1 MIAHPRHRAG
11 LDALAA
17 RDRLRARAP
26 TAGLDFASNDYL
38 GLAGSELLKQ
48 AALDALNRGVPVG
61 AAGSRLLRGNHPE
74 HEALEEEAAA
84 FFGAEAALFIGGGF
98 QANHALFSAL
108 PMQGDL
114 ILYDALIHASAHDGM
129 RLGRAETRPFAHNDV
144 AAAEAEI
151 RSWRAEGGTGRV
163 WLAVESLYSM
173 EGDLAPLDQLAAL
186 ARRHDAV
193 LVVDEAHATG
203 LFGPMG
209 AGRTLAQPHDPN
221 LLTLH
226 TCGKGLGAVGALICG
241 DAVLIE
247 TLVNKARPFIFAT
260 APSPL
265 NAAVVRAGLKAL
277 RDRPDI
283 RERAWM
289 RIAHAHAEAKR
300 LCGLDGFESQIL
312 PVHVGADGEA
322 VTLARTLQARGY
334 DVRAVRPP
342 TVPKGTARLRIS
354 LTGAADQ
361 AAVTG
366 LFETLS
372 DVGSAYL

>member
-1 MIAHPRHRAG
+1 MTFHPRHRAG

-17 RDRLRARAP
+17 RDRQRGRAP
-26 TAGLDFASNDYL
+26 ALGLDFASNDYL
-38 GLAGSELLKQ
+38 GLAGSDLLKQ
-48 AALDALNRGVPVG
+48 AAFDALHRGVPVG
-61 AAGSRLLRGNHPE
+61 AAGSRLLRGNHQE

-84 FFGAEAALFIGGGF
+84 FFGAEAALFVGGGF
-98 QANHALFSAL
+98 QGNHAVFSAL

-114 ILYDALIHASAHDGM
+114 VLYDALIHASAHDGM
-129 RLGRAETRPFAHNDV
+129 RLGRSETRPFAHNDV

-151 RSWRAEGGTGRV
+151 QSWRAGGGTGRV

-173 EGDLAPLDQLAAL
+173 EGDLAPLDQFSAL
-186 ARRHDAV
+186 ARRHDAI

-209 AGRTLAQPHDPN
+209 AGRALAHPHDPN

-265 NAAVVRAGLKAL
+265 NAAVVRASLRVL

-283 RERAWM
+283 RERAWS
-289 RIAHAHAEAKR
+289 RIAHAHAEARR

-312 PVHVGADGEA
+312 PVLVGADGEA
-322 VTLARTLQARGY
+322 VALARTMQSHGY

-354 LTGAADQ
+354 LTGAAEQ

>member
-1 MIAHPRHRAG
+1 MISHPRHRAG

-17 RDRLRARAP
+17 RGRLRARAP
-26 TAGLDFASNDYL
+26 AVGLDFASNDYL
-38 GLAGSELLKQ
+38 GLAESELLKQ
-48 AALDALNRGVPVG
+48 AAIDALNRGVPVG

-74 HEALEEEAAA
+74 HEALEQEAAA

-98 QANHALFSAL
+98 QGNHALFSAL

-114 ILYDALIHASAHDGM
+114 VLYDALIHASTYDGM
-129 RLGRAETRPFAHNDV
+129 RLGRAETRLFAHNAV
-144 AAAEAEI
+144 EAAEAEI
-151 RSWRAEGGTGRV
+151 LSWRAEGGSGRI
-163 WLAVESLYSM
+163 WLAVESVYSM
-173 EGDLAPLDQLAAL
+173 EGDLAPLPQLSAL

-193 LVVDEAHATG
+193 LVVDEAHATA

-209 AGRTLAQPHDPN
+209 AGRALDRPHDPN

-241 DAVLIE
+241 DAILIE

-265 NAAVVRAGLKAL
+265 NAAIVRASLAIL

-283 RERAWM
+283 RERAWE
-289 RIAHAHAEAKR
+289 RIAHAHAEARR

-312 PVHVGADGEA
+312 PVRIGADGEA
-322 VTLARTLQARGY
+322 VALARTLQSRGY

-361 AAVTG
+361 AAVTS

>member
-1 MIAHPRHRAG
+1 MTSHSRHRAG
-11 LDALAA
+11 LEALAA

-26 TAGLDFASNDYL
+26 AAGLDFASNDYL
-38 GLAGSELLKQ
+38 GLAGSDLLKQ
-48 AALDALNRGVPVG
+48 AALEALDRGVPVG

-84 FFGAEAALFIGGGF
+84 FFGAQAALFMGGGF
-98 QANHALFSAL
+98 QANHALFAAL

-114 ILYDALIHASAHDGM
+114 VLYDALIHASAHDGM
-129 RLGRAETRPFAHNDV
+129 RLGRAETRAFAHNDV
-144 AAAEAEI
+144 AAAEAVI
-151 RSWRAEGGTGRV
+151 QHWRAEGGTGRI

-173 EGDLAPLDQLAAL
+173 QGDLAPMDQLTDL
-186 ARRHDAV
+186 ARHHNAV
-193 LVVDEAHATG
+193 LVVDEAHASG

-209 AGRTLAQPHDPN
+209 AGCALPQKNDPN

-226 TCGKGLGAVGALICG
+226 TCGKALGASGALICG

-265 NAAVVRAGLKAL
+265 NAAIVRAGLKAL
-277 RDRPDI
+277 CERPDI
-283 RERAWM
+283 RERAWL
-289 RIAHAHAEAKR
+289 RIAHAHDEARR
-300 LCGLDGFESQIL
+300 LCGLDRFESQIL
-312 PVHVGADGEA
+312 PIHIGADGEA
-322 VTLARTLQARGY
+322 IALAKALQSCGY

-361 AAVTG
+361 SAVTG

-372 DVGSAYL
+372 KLGSAYL

>member
-1 MIAHPRHRAG
+1 
-11 LDALAA
+11 
-17 RDRLRARAP
+17 LRARAP
-26 TAGLDFASNDYL
+26 AAGLDFASNDYL

-74 HEALEEEAAA
+74 HEALEQEAAA

-129 RLGRAETRPFAHNDV
+129 RLGRTETRAFAHNDV
-144 AAAEAEI
+144 VAAEAEI
-151 RSWRAEGGTGRV
+151 LSWRAEGGTGRL

-173 EGDLAPLDQLAAL
+173 EGDLAPLDQLRAL

-193 LVVDEAHATG
+193 LVVDEAHATV
-203 LFGPMG
+203 LFGPTG
-209 AGRTLAQPHDPN
+209 AGRALVQPHDPT

-241 DAVLIE
+241 DAALIE

-265 NAAVVRAGLKAL
+265 NAAVVRASLRALHDAPTSASSPAYRDPASERSGGAAPAL
-277 RDRPDI
+277 RSAGRLSPWRCRDPALAGRPRPGHLGLHDPVDRRSPGPDPAPM
-283 RERAWM
+283 RSRAG
-289 RIAHAHAEAKR
+289 RR
-300 LCGLDGFESQIL
+300 LAGPVGLRPRPL
-312 PVHVGADGEA
+312 PRASGLGQSGRRSLPADSRRHG
-322 VTLARTLQARGY
+322 R
-334 DVRAVRPP
+334 
-342 TVPKGTARLRIS
+342 S
-354 LTGAADQ
+354 AADRLDR
-361 AAVTG
+361 A
-366 LFETLS
+366 
-372 DVGSAYL
+372 

>member
-1 MIAHPRHRAG
+1 MSSHPRHRA
-11 LDALAA
+11 ARASRPA

-26 TAGLDFASNDYL
+26 AAGLDFASNDYL
-38 GLAGSELLKQ
+38 GLAGSDLLKQ

-129 RLGRAETRPFAHNDV
+129 RLGRADTRAFAHNDV
-144 AAAEAEI
+144 VAAEAEI
-151 RSWRAEGGTGRV
+151 LSWRAGGGSGRV

-203 LFGPMG
+203 VFGPMG
-209 AGRTLAQPHDPN
+209 AGRALAQPHDPN
-221 LLTLH
+221 LLALH

-265 NAAVVRAGLKAL
+265 NAAVVRASLRVL

-283 RERAWM
+283 RERAWS
-289 RIAHAHAEAKR
+289 RIAHAHAEARR

-312 PVHVGADGEA
+312 PIHVGADGEA
-322 VTLARTLQARGY
+322 VALARTLQSRGY

-366 LFETLS
+366 LFKTLS

>member
-1 MIAHPRHRAG
+1 MISHPRHRAG

-17 RDRLRARAP
+17 RDRLRARTPAV
-26 TAGLDFASNDYL
+26 GLDFASNDYL
-38 GLAGSELLKQ
+38 GLAGSELLNQ

-98 QANHALFSAL
+98 QANHALFAAL

-114 ILYDALIHASAHDGM
+114 VLYDALIHASAHDGM

-144 AAAEAEI
+144 EAAGAEI
-151 RSWRAEGGTGRV
+151 QSWRAEGGSGRV

-186 ARRHDAV
+186 ARRHDAIR
-193 LVVDEAHATG
+193 VVDEAHATG
-203 LFGPMG
+203 LFGPTG
-209 AGRTLAQPHDPN
+209 AGRALTQPHDPN

-265 NAAVVRAGLKAL
+265 DAAIVRAALAAL
-277 RDRPDI
+277 RDRPDL
-283 RERAWM
+283 RDRAWT
-289 RIAHAHAEAKR
+289 RIAHAHAEARR
-300 LCGLDGFESQIL
+300 LCGLDGFDSQIL
-312 PVHVGADGEA
+312 PIPIGADGEA
-322 VTLARTLQARGY
+322 VALARALQTRGY

>member
-1 MIAHPRHRAG
+1 
-11 LDALAA
+11 
-17 RDRLRARAP
+17 
-26 TAGLDFASNDYL
+26 
-38 GLAGSELLKQ
+38 
-48 AALDALNRGVPVG
+48 
-61 AAGSRLLRGNHPE
+61 
-74 HEALEEEAAA
+74 
-84 FFGAEAALFIGGGF
+84 
-98 QANHALFSAL
+98 
-108 PMQGDL
+108 
-114 ILYDALIHASAHDGM
+114 
-129 RLGRAETRPFAHNDV
+129 
-144 AAAEAEI
+144 
-151 RSWRAEGGTGRV
+151 
-163 WLAVESLYSM
+163 M
-173 EGDLAPLDQLAAL
+173 EGNLAPLDQLLEL

-209 AGRTLAQPHDPN
+209 AGRALSQPHDPN

-265 NAAVVRAGLKAL
+265 NAAVVRATLAAL
-277 RDRPDI
+277 RDRPDL
-283 RERAWM
+283 RERAWA
-289 RIAHAHAEAKR
+289 RIAHAHAEARR

-312 PVHVGADGEA
+312 PVHIGADGEA
-322 VTLARTLQARGY
+322 VALARTLQSRGY